1 MRLFYL
7 QKGENMQNCWI
18 VFASST
24 SAGRLKRLA
33 LSSGL
38 SDVKIVQAPKT
49 ISQNGCTY
57 ALTFSPGSLAHL
69 LELADS
75 YKIRHGFVYQ
85 EQNDANG
92 NRYFKR
98 IE

>member
-1 MRLFYL
+1 
-7 QKGENMQNCWI
+7 MQNCWI

-33 LSSGL
+33 FSSGL
-38 SDVKIVQAPKT
+38 MDVKIVQAPKA

-57 ALTFSPGSLAHL
+57 ALTFSAASLSHIV
-69 LELADS
+69 ELATD
-75 YKIRHGFVYQ
+75 YKIRHGFIYE
-85 EQNDANG
+85 EQADANG

-98 IE
+98 IG